1 MSKRPPSLPA
11 QAADM
16 AMQMALR
23 QIDFNRAPAPRPAA
37 PVAKQAAP
45 TPLSSPPSDEHRL
58 ALRRRDWLADV

>member
-11 QAADM
+11 QSADL

-23 QIDFNRAPAPRPAA
+23 QIDFSRAPASRPAV

-45 TPLSSPPSDEHRL
+45 TPLSDELRL
-58 ALRRRDWLADV
+58 ALRRRD